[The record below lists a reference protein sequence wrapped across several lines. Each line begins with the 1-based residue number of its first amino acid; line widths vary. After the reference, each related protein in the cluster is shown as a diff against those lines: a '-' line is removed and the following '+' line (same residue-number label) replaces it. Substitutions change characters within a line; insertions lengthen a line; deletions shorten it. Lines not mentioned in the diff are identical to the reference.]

1 VAPSPP
7 DLPGAQ
13 TTDSPIDRALTLL
26 LADEAEAALR
36 WSAAVVERDAS
47 IPSALVIT
55 CRLLEQMGRT
65 EAATEG
71 FDLAVRRAVDAG
83 NLPLAVAAIGD
94 LRALGVDVSQQL
106 DDLAASFCLGS
117 ARLQET
123 ETPPPP
129 LPNFEDFQPLSSFLT
144 GPALTSKATQILHAA
159 TREYE
164 QAAGSELPL
173 VAPLPLF
180 SALPKE
186 SLREL
191 LAAFEMVTV
200 PAGARIISE
209 GEEGAEAYIVAR
221 GELEVTRS
229 DVDGGAP
236 IALARLVSGALFGEM
251 ALLSRAPRAA
261 NVVATRPTI
270 LLVAKRDAL
279 EAAAEK
285 RPDVAVELA
294 AHCRRRMVANLA
306 RTSQILISVPPQ
318 ERTTLV
324 ERFETRL
331 YEKGDKLVV
340 EGQDAQGLHL
350 VASGEV
356 AVVAHEAAQHG
367 RDEAVV
373 VATLTAGETVGE
385 VALVLRRKANADV
398 IAVHPTVTLFL
409 PREDFLALVHDH
421 PTILHGLYMTAVRRD
436 DETTLALNSAPA
448 AVADD
453 YVLL

>member
-1 VAPSPP
+1 MPPSPP

-13 TTDSPIDRALTLL
+13 TTDSPIDRALMLL

-47 IPSALVIT
+47 IPSALVVT
-55 CRLLEQMGRT
+55 CRILEHMGRT
-65 EAATEG
+65 EAAIEG
-71 FDLAVRRAVDAG
+71 FELAVRRAMDAG
-83 NLPLAVAAIGD
+83 NLPLAVAAIAD
-94 LRALGVDVSQQL
+94 LRALGVDVERRL
-106 DDLAASFCLGS
+106 EELASAFCLGS
-117 ARLQET
+117 PRLQET

-129 LPNFEDFQPLSSFLT
+129 LPNFDGFQPLSSFLT

-164 QAAGSELPL
+164 EAAGSELPL

-180 SALPKE
+180 SALAKD
-186 SLREL
+186 SLRDL
-191 LAAFEMVTV
+191 LGAFDMATF
-200 PAGARIISE
+200 PAGARIIAE

-221 GELEVTRS
+221 GELEVSRV
-229 DVDGGAP
+229 DPDGGPP
-236 IALARLVSGALFGEM
+236 ILLARLVSGSLFGEM

-261 NVVATRPTI
+261 NVVAARPSI

-279 EAAAEK
+279 EAVAER
-285 RPDVAVELA
+285 RPEVAVELA

-306 RTSQILISVPPQ
+306 KTSQVLISVPPQ

-324 ERFETRL
+324 ERFDTRI

-350 VASGEV
+350 LASGEV
-356 AVVAHEAAQHG
+356 AVVAHE
-367 RDEAVV
+367 DKEPIVV
-373 VATLTAGETVGE
+373 GTLAAGETVGE
-385 VALVLRRKANADV
+385 VALVLRRRANADV

-409 PREDFLALVHDH
+409 PREHFIALIHDH
-421 PTILHGLYMTAVRRD
+421 PTILHGLYMSALRRD
-436 DETTLALNSAPA
+436 DETMRALDSAPA